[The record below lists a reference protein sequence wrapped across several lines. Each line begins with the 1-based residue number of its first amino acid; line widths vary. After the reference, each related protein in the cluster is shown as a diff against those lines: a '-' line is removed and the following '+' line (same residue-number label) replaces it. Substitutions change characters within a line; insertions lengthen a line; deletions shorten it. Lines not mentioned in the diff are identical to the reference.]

1 MPFIRFLVSKY
12 HAYTIISIILFSGL
26 MPSYSYYT
34 KKGLV
39 NIAIADLSSY

>member
-1 MPFIRFLVSKY
+1 MPFIRSLVFKY
-12 HAYTIISIILFSGL
+12 YVYIIVSIISLSGL

-39 NIAIADLSSY
+39 CVIITNFFAC